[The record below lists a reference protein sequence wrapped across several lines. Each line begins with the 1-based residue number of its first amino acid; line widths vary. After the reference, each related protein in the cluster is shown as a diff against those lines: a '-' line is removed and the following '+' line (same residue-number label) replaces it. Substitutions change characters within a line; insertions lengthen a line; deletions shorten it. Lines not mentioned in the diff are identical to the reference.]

1 MLVDQAESPFEMAVH
16 AENRARVEAALGQV
30 PEPFRTTLILRD
42 IEGFVYEEVAE
53 MQSVNLGTVKS
64 RLVRGRAY
72 LKAIL
77 MAPAAGERA
86 GRSLAADAGFEIPL
100 GEEAR

>member
-1 MLVDQAESPFEMAVH
+1 
-16 AENRARVEAALGQV
+16 
-30 PEPFRTTLILRD
+30 LILRD

-53 MQSVNLGTVKS
+53 MQGANLGTVKS

-72 LKAIL
+72 LKAL
-77 MAPAAGERA
+77 LQAQATPARCAGKENFDV
-86 GRSLAADAGFEIPL
+86 LL